1 MESAKVVHLENLAS
15 LETELFL
22 LTPEKASRLARH
34 YLGLVQILREI
45 AGESPVETGTQR
57 RKNRNQ

>member
-1 MESAKVVHLENLAS
+1 MLEA
-15 LETELFL
+15 ELLL

-45 AGESPVETGTQR
+45 AGEPPIETGAQR
-57 RKNRNQ
+57 RKEERVRTS